1 MIGTDQLRYEVRGET
16 AFVTFD
22 RPQARNA
29 ITWEMYDALYACC
42 EEADA
47 DGNVHALVLR
57 GAGGKAFVAG
67 TDIRQF
73 EEFASGED
81 GVIYEKRIER
91 IIGRLETL
99 RKPTVAV
106 VEGYA
111 TGAGL
116 ALAGASDL
124 RLCTPGAKFG
134 MPIARTLGNCL
145 SMENY
150 ARLVALLGVARTKEM
165 LLAGKMFSAEEA
177 LGAGLVMEVVPE
189 EELDGRVERLCATLR
204 SHAPI
209 TMRVSKEA
217 VRRLQSAGL
226 PDGEDLVRE
235 CFGSEDFREG
245 VSSFMEKRRPSWRG
259 R

>member
-1 MIGTDQLRYEVRGET
+1 MIETDQLLYEVRGET
-16 AFVTFD
+16 AFVTFN
-22 RPQARNA
+22 RPRARNA
-29 ITWEMYDALYACC
+29 ITWEMYDALFACC
-42 EEADA
+42 EEADS
-47 DGNVHALVLR
+47 DENVHAMVLR

-81 GVIYEKRIER
+81 GVAYEKRIER
-91 IIGRLETL
+91 IISRLEAL
-99 RKPTVAV
+99 RKPTIAV

-124 RLCTPGAKFG
+124 RICTPDAKFG

-150 ARLVALLGVARTKEM
+150 ARLMALVGAARTKEM
-165 LLAGKMFSAEEA
+165 LLVGKMFSAEEA

-189 EELDGRVERLCATLR
+189 ELDARVEELCATLR

-209 TMRVSKEA
+209 TMRVTKEA
-217 VRRLQSAGL
+217 VRRLQSSGL
-226 PDGEDLVRE
+226 PDGEDLIRE

-245 VSSFMEKRRPSWRG
+245 VSSFMHKRRPEWRG